1 MKTAQT
7 YSSTSSTFQLNRS
20 LLITG
25 AALIGA
31 GSLIALVGMIVGG
44 TAIAS
49 AGRHWLRDQEMPPS
63 EVLKHTW
70 GQTKAAAAAGTAAWQ
85 QHNGIQRSHA

>member
-1 MKTAQT
+1 MKSAQT
-7 YSSTSSTFQLNRS
+7 YSSTPSTFQLNRS

-31 GSLIALVGMIVGG
+31 GGLIALTGMIVGG
-44 TAIAS
+44 SALAS
-49 AGRHWLRDQEMPPS
+49 AGRHWLTDQEVPPS

-85 QHNGIQRSHA
+85 QHNGIQRSRA

>member
-1 MKTAQT
+1 MKSAQT
-7 YSSTSSTFQLNRS
+7 YSSTPITFQLNRS

-31 GSLIALVGMIVGG
+31 GGLIALVGMIVGG
-44 TAIAS
+44 AAIAS
-49 AGRHWLRDQEMPPS
+49 AGRHWLSDQDVPPS

>member
-7 YSSTSSTFQLNRS
+7 YPATSSAFQLNRS

-31 GSLIALVGMIVGG
+31 GGLIALTGVIVSG

-49 AGRHWLRDQEMPPS
+49 AGRHWLTDQEVPPS
-63 EVLKHTW
+63 EVLKQTW